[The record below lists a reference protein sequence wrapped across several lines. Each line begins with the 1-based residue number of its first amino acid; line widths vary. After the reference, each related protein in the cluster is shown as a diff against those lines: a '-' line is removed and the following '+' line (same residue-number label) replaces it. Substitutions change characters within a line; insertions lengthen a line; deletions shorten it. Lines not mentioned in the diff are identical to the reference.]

1 MAEKVVDDEFEFN
14 ERAVE
19 GGLLDRFL
27 PVYLLHSLP
36 PLTMPFGLLSGKW
49 QLALRSELAFKFCH

>member
-1 MAEKVVDDEFEFN
+1 MAEKVVVEFCEFN

-19 GGLLDRFL
+19 GGPYMLDIFL

-36 PLTMPFGLLSGKW
+36 PLTMPFGLLFGKW
-49 QLALRSELAFKFCH
+49 QLALRSTGV

>member
-19 GGLLDRFL
+19 GGPYMLNIFL

-36 PLTMPFGLLSGKW
+36 PRTMPFGLLFGKW
-49 QLALRSELAFKFCH
+49 QLALRSTGV